1 MRVSHPMQ
9 LGRNGIEAHFLPR
22 SKLVCQILI
31 ILDGLHLLVIQLT
44 PMIDGRVN
52 ILLTAFFVVFKIISR
67 LSSDTIRFI
76 FKLFDGSRIN
86 VPPIEFSRGIIT
98 SYKEDE
104 FSFMYFRI
112 CINRLGNIIK
122 HFPIF
127 LRICQVLNLN
137 CYFFSSYSI
146 FIKNLKIAINIW

>member
-1 MRVSHPMQ
+1 MQ

-31 ILDGLHLLVIQLT
+31 ILDGLHLLFIQLT

-127 LRICQVLNLN
+127 LRICQVFNLN

>member
-1 MRVSHPMQ
+1 
-9 LGRNGIEAHFLPR
+9 
-22 SKLVCQILI
+22 
-31 ILDGLHLLVIQLT
+31 
-44 PMIDGRVN
+44 MIDGRVN

-104 FSFMYFRI
+104 F
-112 CINRLGNIIK
+112 
-122 HFPIF
+122 
-127 LRICQVLNLN
+127 
-137 CYFFSSYSI
+137 
-146 FIKNLKIAINIW
+146 